1 MKDDSGI
8 LSIDF
13 IAGFTIFMIAFIIV
27 VTMGCSGSISSA
39 SRATGQSITMHLR
52 TGPAWILTED
62 AGDPGGPGT

>member
-27 VTMGCSGSISSA
+27 VTMVSGLLVSLQ
-39 SRATGQSITMHLR
+39 SRTIDYDALAYR
-52 TGPAWILTED
+52 TGVILTED
-62 AGDPGGPGT
+62 AGDPAGPVT